1 MLALVDNI
9 EELTLLVASEVQQQS
24 SMSSSLKTN
33 MSVIDN
39 MTASSIERAN
49 TASSTSDNL
58 SLLSQSLAN
67 RVAGMKVSNTLLQ

>member
-1 MLALVDNI
+1 MDNI